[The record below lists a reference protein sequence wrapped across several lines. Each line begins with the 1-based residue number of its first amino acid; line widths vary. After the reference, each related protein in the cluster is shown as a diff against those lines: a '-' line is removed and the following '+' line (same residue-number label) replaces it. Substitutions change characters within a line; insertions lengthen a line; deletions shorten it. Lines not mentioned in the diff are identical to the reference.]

1 MDGIRPILR
10 PLGEDLVEKVLAEA
24 LHVLAVKGTFV
35 ENEEALSLLDGAG
48 ASPLDSG
55 PDAGDEARVV
65 LLPEAMVTGALARAP
80 KQIRVYDAAGDLALD
95 LGGDRI
101 HFDPGS
107 AAINILDGESGQLRK
122 PTSRDAFEFS
132 RLTNALTHMS
142 AQSTGVVPA
151 DVPEGL
157 ADRYRLYLAL
167 HGSRKPVVTGT
178 FEVEALAP
186 MLEML
191 SVVRGGADALRE
203 KPLAIFDACPS
214 PPLRWSRLTCQSLI
228 DCARAGVPSEIV
240 SMPLAGATAPV
251 TLLGAVVQHCAEV
264 MSAYV
269 IADLASP
276 GAPVVYGGSPA
287 IFDMR
292 KGTTPMGAIETM
304 MIDSANVQ
312 VGKHLGLPT
321 HAYMG
326 LSDSKMLDAQAGL
339 ETGMGAVIAALS
351 GVNMISGPGMLDF
364 ESCQSLEKLVLD
376 NEICGMARRL
386 AAGLEPRE
394 ETLAADLLE
403 ESFTDPRFLSR
414 PSTLKW
420 FRREQY
426 IPGRLIERSTLGEWE
441 QSGRIPLTVRA
452 REEVARLLATQE
464 KDGYTLDPAMSG
476 ELGRIICAEAKGFGM
491 ERPPLFF
498 PAG

>member
-1 MDGIRPILR
+1 MKGIRPTVR
-10 PLGEDLVEKVLAEA
+10 PLSEELVQRIYSEALDVLAR
-24 LHVLAVKGTFV
+24 KGIFV
-35 ENEEALSLLDGAG
+35 ENDEALELLDGAG
-48 ASPLDSG
+48 ARPE
-55 PDAGDEARVV
+55 DAGAESGDASRVV
-65 LLPEAMVTGALARAP
+65 RLPGDLVTGALERAP
-80 KQIRVYDAAGDLALD
+80 KRIRVFDAAGDPALD
-95 LGGDRI
+95 LGEDRV

-107 AAINILDGESGQLRK
+107 AAINILDGESGIQRK
-122 PTSRDAFEFS
+122 PTSEDALNFS
-132 RLTNALTHMS
+132 RLTNGLAHMD

-191 SVVRGGADALRE
+191 KVIRGGADALRE

-240 SMPLAGATAPV
+240 SMPLSGATAPV
-251 TLLGAVVQHCAEV
+251 TLLGSVVQHCAEV
-264 MSAYV
+264 LSAYV
-269 IADLASP
+269 IADLAAP

-312 VGKHLGLPT
+312 VGKSLGLPT
-321 HAYMG
+321 HAYMA
-326 LSDSKMLDAQAGL
+326 LSDSKTLDAQAGL
-339 ETGMGAVIAALS
+339 ETGMGAVMAALS
-351 GVNMISGPGMLDF
+351 GVNMVSGPGMLDY

-376 NEICGMARRL
+376 NEICGMAQRL
-386 AAGLEPRE
+386 ITGLEPRE
-394 ETLAADLLE
+394 EQLAADLME

-420 FRREQY
+420 FRQEQY
-426 IPGRLIERSTLGEWE
+426 IPGKVIERSTLGEWE
-441 QSGRIPLTVRA
+441 QAGRTPLTTRA
-452 REEVARLLATQE
+452 REEVTRILARE
-464 KDGYTLDPAMSG
+464 SKEGYRLDEAKSR
-476 ELGRIICAEAKGFGM
+476 ELTGIITTEAKGYGL
-491 ERPPLFF
+491 ETPPVLF
-498 PAG
+498 

>member
-1 MDGIRPILR
+1 MKGIRPTVR
-10 PLGEDLVEKVLAEA
+10 PLSEELVEKVFAEA
-24 LHVLAVKGTFV
+24 LDVLARKGIFV
-35 ENEEALSLLDGAG
+35 ENDEALELLDGAG
-48 ASPLDSG
+48 ARPQDSG
-55 PDAGDEARVV
+55 PEAGDASRVV
-65 LLPEAMVTGALARAP
+65 RLPENLVARALESAP
-80 KQIRVYDAAGDLALD
+80 KRIRVYDAAGEPAMD
-95 LGGDRI
+95 LGEDRV

-107 AAINILDGESGQLRK
+107 AAINILDGESGLMRK
-122 PTSRDAFEFS
+122 PTSQDALNFS
-132 RLTNALTHMS
+132 RLTNGLVNMN

-151 DVPEGL
+151 DVPERL

-191 SVVRGGADALRE
+191 KVVRGGADALRE

-240 SMPLAGATAPV
+240 SMPLSGATAPV
-251 TLLGAVVQHCAEV
+251 TLLGSVVQHCAEV
-264 MSAYV
+264 LSAYV
-269 IADLASP
+269 IAHLAAP

-292 KGTTPMGAIETM
+292 KCTTPMGAIETM

-321 HAYMG
+321 HAYMA
-326 LSDSKMLDAQAGL
+326 LSDSKSLDAQAGL
-339 ETGMGAVIAALS
+339 ETGMGAMMAALS
-351 GVNMISGPGMLDF
+351 GVNMVSGPGMLDF

-376 NEICGMARRL
+376 NEICGMALRL
-386 AAGLEPRE
+386 VRGLEPRGDQ
-394 ETLAADLLE
+394 LAADLME
-403 ESFTDPRFLSR
+403 ESFTNPQFLSR

-420 FRREQY
+420 FRQEQY
-426 IPGRLIERSTLGEWE
+426 IPGRVIERSTLGEWE
-441 QSGRIPLTVRA
+441 QAGRSPLTTRA
-452 REEVARLLATQE
+452 REEVTRILAGEET
-464 KDGYTLDPAMSG
+464 DGYRLDEAMSR
-476 ELGRIICAEAKGFGM
+476 ELTRIISAEAKGFGL
-491 ERPPLFF
+491 EKPPVLF
-498 PAG
+498 

>member
-1 MDGIRPILR
+1 MKGIRPTVR
-10 PLGEDLVEKVLAEA
+10 PLSTELVEKIHGEALDVLAG
-24 LHVLAVKGTFV
+24 KGIFV
-35 ENEEALSLLDGAG
+35 ENDEALELLDGAG
-48 ASPLDSG
+48 ARPQ
-55 PDAGDEARVV
+55 DAGSGDAGRVV
-65 LLPEAMVTGALARAP
+65 RLPGDLVTRALESAP
-80 KQIRVYDAAGDLALD
+80 KRIRVFDAAGEPAMD
-95 LGGDRI
+95 LGDDRV

-107 AAINILDGESGQLRK
+107 AAINILDGESGRQRK
-122 PTSRDAFEFS
+122 PTSQDALDFS
-132 RLTNALTHMS
+132 RLTNALAHMS

-191 SVVRGGADALRE
+191 SAIRGGADALRE

-240 SMPLAGATAPV
+240 SMPLSGATAPV
-251 TLLGAVVQHCAEV
+251 TLLGSVVQHCAEV
-264 MSAYV
+264 LSAYV
-269 IADLASP
+269 IAHLAAP

-287 IFDMR
+287 VFDMR

-321 HAYMG
+321 HAYMA
-326 LSDSKMLDAQAGL
+326 LSDSKELDAQAGL
-339 ETGMGAVIAALS
+339 ESGMGAVMAALS
-351 GVNMISGPGMLDF
+351 GVNMVSGPGMLDY

-376 NEICGMARRL
+376 NEICGMALRL
-386 AAGLEPRE
+386 IEGLEPRE
-394 ETLAADLLE
+394 EQLAADLME

-420 FRREQY
+420 FRKEQY
-426 IPGRLIERSTLGEWE
+426 IPGKVIERSTLGEWE
-441 QSGRIPLTVRA
+441 QSGRVSLTTRA
-452 REEVARLLATQE
+452 LNEVTRILAKEE
-464 KDGYTLDPAMSG
+464 KDGYRLDEALSG
-476 ELGRIICAEAKGFGM
+476 ELTRIIDAEAKGFGVN
-491 ERPPLFF
+491 RLPVLF

>member
-1 MDGIRPILR
+1 MKGIRPTVR
-10 PLGEDLVEKVLAEA
+10 PLSEEMVERVYSEALDVLAR
-24 LHVLAVKGTFV
+24 KGIFV
-35 ENEEALSLLDGAG
+35 ENDEALELLDGAG
-48 ASPLDSG
+48 ARPEGSG
-55 PDAGDEARVV
+55 PQSGEASRVV
-65 LLPEAMVTGALARAP
+65 RLPGDLVARALESAP
-80 KQIRVYDAAGDLALD
+80 KRIRVYDAAGELAMD
-95 LGGDRI
+95 LGEDRV

-107 AAINILDGESGQLRK
+107 AAINILDGDSGLQRK
-122 PTSRDAFEFS
+122 PTSQDALNFS
-132 RLTNALTHMS
+132 RLTNALSQMN

-178 FEVEALAP
+178 FEVQAMAP

-191 SVVRGGADALRE
+191 TVIRGGADALRE

-240 SMPLAGATAPV
+240 SMPLSGATAPV
-251 TLLGAVVQHCAEV
+251 TLLGSVVQHCAEV
-264 MSAYV
+264 ISAYV
-269 IADLASP
+269 IAHLAAP

-312 VGKHLGLPT
+312 VGKRLGLPT
-321 HAYMG
+321 HAYMA
-326 LSDSKMLDAQAGL
+326 LSDSKTLDAQAGL
-339 ETGMGAVIAALS
+339 ESGMGAMLAALS
-351 GVNMISGPGMLDF
+351 GVNMVSGPGMLDY

-376 NEICGMARRL
+376 NEICGMAQRL
-386 AAGLEPRE
+386 IAGLQPRE
-394 ETLAADLLE
+394 EQLAADLME

-420 FRREQY
+420 FRQEQY
-426 IPGRLIERSTLGEWE
+426 IPGKVIERSTLGEWE
-441 QSGRIPLTVRA
+441 QAGRMSLTTRA
-452 REEVARLLATQE
+452 RDEVVRILAEEEKNGYRLDEA
-464 KDGYTLDPAMSG
+464 KSR
-476 ELGRIICAEAKGFGM
+476 ELTRIISSEAKGFGL
-491 ERPPLFF
+491 EKPPVTF
-498 PAG
+498 

>member
-1 MDGIRPILR
+1 MEGIRPIVR
-10 PLGEDLVEKVLAEA
+10 PLSGELVEKVLGEA
-24 LHVLAVKGTFV
+24 FDVLARKGIFV
-35 ENEEALSLLDGAG
+35 ENDEALELLDGAG
-48 ASPLDSG
+48 ARTADAA
-55 PDAGDEARVV
+55 AGDEARVV
-65 LLPEAMVTGALARAP
+65 KLPEPLVTEALDAAP
-80 KQIRVYDAAGDLALD
+80 GRIRVFDAAGEPAMD
-95 LGGDRI
+95 LGEDRV

-107 AAINILDGESGQLRK
+107 AAINILDSESGLPRK
-122 PTSRDAFEFS
+122 PSSRDAFDFA
-132 RLTNALTHMS
+132 RLTNALPHMS

-191 SVVRGGADALRE
+191 AAVRGSREALRE

-251 TLLGAVVQHCAEV
+251 TLLGSVVQHCAEV
-264 MSAYV
+264 LSAYV
-269 IADLASP
+269 IAHLASP
-276 GAPVVYGGSPA
+276 GAPVIYGGSPA
-287 IFDMR
+287 VFDMR

-312 VGKHLGLPT
+312 VGKRLGLPT
-321 HAYMG
+321 HAYMA
-326 LSDSKMLDAQAGL
+326 LSDAKTLDAQAGL
-339 ETGMGAVIAALS
+339 ETGMGAMLAALS
-351 GVNMISGPGMLDF
+351 GVNMVSGPGMLDF

-376 NEICGMARRL
+376 NEIAGMALRL
-386 AAGLEPRE
+386 VAGLEPRE
-394 ETLAADLLE
+394 EVLSTDLLE

-420 FRREQY
+420 FRKEQY
-426 IPGRLIERSTLGEWE
+426 IPGKVIERSTLGEWE
-441 QSGRIPLTVRA
+441 QSGRTSLVDRA
-452 REEVARLLATQE
+452 RGEVSRLLA
-464 KDGYTLDPAMSG
+464 
-476 ELGRIICAEAKGFGM
+476 AEAKDGHRLEELVSRELTRIISAEARAFGL
-491 ERPPLFF
+491 EELPVRF
-498 PAG
+498 

>member
-1 MDGIRPILR
+1 MKGIRPTVR
-10 PLGEDLVEKVLAEA
+10 PLSSELVEKIYTEA
-24 LHVLAVKGTFV
+24 LVVLSQKGIFV
-35 ENEEALSLLDGAG
+35 ENDEALELLDGAG
-48 ASPLDSG
+48 ARPQDDGSDTV
-55 PDAGDEARVV
+55 DAGRVV
-65 LLPEAMVTGALARAP
+65 RLPEDLVTTALESAP
-80 KQIRVYDAAGDLALD
+80 KRIRVFDAAGEPAMD
-95 LGGDRI
+95 LGENRVY
-101 HFDPGS
+101 FDPGS
-107 AAINILDGESGQLRK
+107 AAINILDGESGLQRK
-122 PTSRDAFEFS
+122 PTSQDALNFS
-132 RLTNALTHMS
+132 RLTNALANMS

-191 SVVRGGADALRE
+191 SVIRGGAEALRE

-251 TLLGAVVQHCAEV
+251 TLLGSVVQHCAEV
-264 MSAYV
+264 LSAYV
-269 IADLASP
+269 IAHLAAP

-312 VGKHLGLPT
+312 VGKSLGLPT
-321 HAYMG
+321 HAYMA
-326 LSDSKMLDAQAGL
+326 LSDSKALDAQAGL
-339 ETGMGAVIAALS
+339 ETGMGAMLAALS
-351 GVNMISGPGMLDF
+351 GVNMVSGPGMLDY
-364 ESCQSLEKLVLD
+364 ESCQSLEKLVVD
-376 NEICGMARRL
+376 NEICGMALRL
-386 AAGLEPRE
+386 INGLEPRQE
-394 ETLAADLLE
+394 QLAADLME

-420 FRREQY
+420 FRQEQY
-426 IPGRLIERSTLGEWE
+426 IPGKVIERSTLGEWE
-441 QSGRIPLTVRA
+441 QSGRTSLTTRA
-452 REEVARLLATQE
+452 RDEVARILAKE
-464 KDGYTLDPAMSG
+464 ESEGYHLKDAKSR
-476 ELGRIICAEAKGFGM
+476 ELTRIISAEAKSFGLD
-491 ERPPLFF
+491 RPPVLF
-498 PAG
+498 